1 MVCTT
6 SYVANNIYRC
16 SFKLSFALFRA
27 HQIDGIAMRALIDV
41 DTGIIENY
49 WGCILRQ

>member
-1 MVCTT
+1 MVCIIL
-6 SYVANNIYRC
+6 YIANYIYHY
-16 SFKLSFALFRA
+16 SFTLSFALLHA